1 MTKRVVQAFELN
13 TWVAEATWAGK
24 RPGPDGPMVVVHLRY
39 REPVIMVRTR
49 DSRWKGDCFW
59 PVDTEGV
66 FLPPDEF
73 SASQTRSYLRVE
85 AGNSTPV
92 GAVGTPYGDPGV
104 AGAAAIATV
113 IGDAWKSFGLEWI
126 VVNKDSMAQIGQS
139 PAPVYL
145 LLATGGNPDAVAR
158 RNGNQLT
165 GSSGPLAASGPASAE
180 ILWGHAPGQ
189 EPAGEAVA
197 AQKLA
202 RLLHFVKQ
210 NGSLDQLPP
219 DTVVDL
225 RPGSAISVIN
235 SRSRFQPASLH

>member
-1 MTKRVVQAFELN
+1 
-13 TWVAEATWAGK
+13 
-24 RPGPDGPMVVVHLRY
+24 
-39 REPVIMVRTR
+39 MVRTR

-73 SASQTRSYLRVE
+73 SASQTRNYLRVE

-104 AGAAAIATV
+104 AGAASHRDRDRRRLEVVRIGVDRGATKTH
-113 IGDAWKSFGLEWI
+113 GAE
-126 VVNKDSMAQIGQS
+126 IGQS

-145 LLATGGNPDAVAR
+145 LLATGGNPDAVAH

-189 EPAGEAVA
+189 EPAGEAAA

-202 RLLHFVKQ
+202 RLQHFVKQ